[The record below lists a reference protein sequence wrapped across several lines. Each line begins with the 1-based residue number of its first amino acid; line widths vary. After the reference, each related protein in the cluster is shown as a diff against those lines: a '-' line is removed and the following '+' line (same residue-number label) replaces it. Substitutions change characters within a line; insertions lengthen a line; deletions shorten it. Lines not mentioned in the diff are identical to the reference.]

1 MIEWLPNDVNQKNT
15 QEYTWIKENMSEIND
30 IGELPEVFFPINNR
44 PI

>member
-30 IGELPEVFFPINNR
+30 IRGFFPINNK